1 MNENVRGAPAAYT
14 NQPIVLPGRRPETQV
29 PEEYPRATPNS
40 GYGVAQSTGGYPV
53 SQQIDQNR
61 YSDPVRRYSHSH
73 RPSGYLIPRSQSL
86 RAAELPINDMQ
97 NTPVKPQEADIVYYG
112 YPDSD
117 PEGNLP
123 SNNAQFAK
131 PPTGQFNERDEKTQQ
146 LLSPNQKE
154 ARYVIKEDF
163 VKNEDTVSESKIFK
177 LRELIRMQQKLMLVL
192 FAIMVLIIV
201 ALIIVVAILM
211 LKDS

>member
-1 MNENVRGAPAAYT
+1 MNENVRGVPVAYT
-14 NQPIVLPGRRPETQV
+14 NPPIVLPGRRPETQV
-29 PEEYPRATPNS
+29 AEEFARATPSS
-40 GYGVAQSTGGYPV
+40 GYGVAQSTGGYAV
-53 SQQIDQNR
+53 SQQIDPNR

-123 SNNAQFAK
+123 SSNAQFAK
-131 PPTGQFNERDEKTQQ
+131 PPTGQYNERDEKTAQ
-146 LLSPNQKE
+146 LLSPNQKDP
-154 ARYVIKEDF
+154 RYVLKEDF
-163 VKNEDTVSESKIFK
+163 KKEDSVSESKIYK
-177 LRELIRMQQKLMLVL
+177 LRELIRMQQKLMLAL
-192 FAIMVLIIV
+192 FAIMVLIII